1 MAARAT
7 EAVSRKRTRSVPSQI
22 DEPFIRHPG
31 VCSLQLSPPHA
42 GSHQFTSAWGTAH
55 TSPQRHVQQHRIGS
69 LVGHLS
75 HRNRQMLQI
84 RESFLESWSLFT
96 STPPPPFCLPAPTF
110 CWIED
115 QKRQEKQKEEEK
127 KGKRRK
133 RMKRRKR
140 TRRRKRRTFSLLS
153 LRLLSMAVASKGQ
166 GERL

>member
-96 STPPPPFCLPAPTF
+96 STSPPPFCLPAPTF

-115 QKRQEKQKEEEK
+115 QKRQEKQKEEK